1 MAYYCFLIEIY
12 SFKMSNIGANSIN
25 FKFKSMYMLSERDLA
40 DLKNRGI
47 RIEDVYQQVEFF
59 RNGFPWM
66 NLEKSAVIGDGILK
80 LSESEVGHWVNHFDI
95 LKANLQIVKMVPAS
109 GAATRMFKS
118 LFEHISE
125 SKSNKESDLFL
136 SRLDEFAF
144 SKALLSSCPSQ
155 DSNEIIKTL
164 LGEKG
169 LDYGSLPKGL
179 LAFHSYEDGSRTPL
193 EEHLF
198 EAAEYASD
206 GKKAR
211 LHFTVSPEHRARF
224 VNLVGELMPKLE
236 SKFGISYEVQ
246 FSEQKPATDTVA
258 VQLDNELFREK
269 DGSILF
275 RPAGH
280 GALLENL
287 NEIKADLIFIK
298 NIDNVVPDAKREST
312 IRYKKA
318 IGGLLLNI
326 TEKIKN
332 YLVLLQ
338 GQISD
343 ELIVEMLAFTNSH
356 LGIKMSSEFSHLS
369 DEEKVDWL
377 KNILHRPTRICGVVK
392 NMGEPGGGP
401 FWCSD
406 GQGNFALQLVE
417 SAQVDMENETQKE
430 IFSNSTHFNP
440 VDLVCSTK
448 DYEGKYF
455 NLLGFRD
462 MSTGFITEKTK
473 DGRKLKAQELPGLW
487 NGAMAHWNTIFV
499 EVPLDTF
506 NPVKTV
512 TDLLRPAHQN
522 G

>member
-1 MAYYCFLIEIY
+1 
-12 SFKMSNIGANSIN
+12 
-25 FKFKSMYMLSERDLA
+25 
-40 DLKNRGI
+40 
-47 RIEDVYQQVEFF
+47 
-59 RNGFPWM
+59 
-66 NLEKSAVIGDGILK
+66 
-80 LSESEVGHWVNHFDI
+80 
-95 LKANLQIVKMVPAS
+95 
-109 GAATRMFKS
+109 
-118 LFEHISE
+118 
-125 SKSNKESDLFL
+125 
-136 SRLDEFAF
+136 
-144 SKALLSSCPSQ
+144 
-155 DSNEIIKTL
+155 
-164 LGEKG
+164 
-169 LDYGSLPKGL
+169 
-179 LAFHSYEDGSRTPL
+179 
-193 EEHLF
+193 
-198 EAAEYASD
+198 
-206 GKKAR
+206 
-211 LHFTVSPEHRARF
+211 
-224 VNLVGELMPKLE
+224 
-236 SKFGISYEVQ
+236 
-246 FSEQKPATDTVA
+246 
-258 VQLDNELFREK
+258 
-269 DGSILF
+269 LF

-318 IGGLLLNI
+318 IGGLLLSI
-326 TEKIKN
+326 TEKIKD
-332 YLVLLQ
+332 YLLRLQ
-338 GQISD
+338 GEIS
-343 ELIVEMLAFTNSH
+343 EGLIVEILAFTNSH
-356 LGIKMSSEFSHLS
+356 LGIKMSNDFSHLS

-406 GQGNFALQLVE
+406 GHGNFALQLVE

-440 VDLVCSTK
+440 VDLVCSTR
-448 DYEGKYF
+448 DYEGNYF

>member
-1 MAYYCFLIEIY
+1 
-12 SFKMSNIGANSIN
+12 
-25 FKFKSMYMLSERDLA
+25 MLLERDLS
-40 DLKNRGI
+40 DLKKRGI
-47 RIEDVYQQVEFF
+47 RKEDVYQQVEFF
-59 RNGFPWM
+59 KNGFPWM
-66 NLEKSAVIGDGILK
+66 ALEKSAVVGDGILK
-80 LSESEVGHWVNHFDI
+80 LSESEVVHWANHFDV
-95 LKANLQIVKMVPAS
+95 LKSNLQILKMVPAS

-125 SKSNKESDLFL
+125 GKSNQESELFL
-136 SRLDEFAF
+136 DRLNEFAF
-144 SKALLSSCPSQ
+144 ASALLNRCQSQ
-155 DSNEIIKTL
+155 DSTELIQTL
-164 LGEKG
+164 LDEKG

-179 LAFHSYEDGSRTPL
+179 LAFHQYVDGPRTPL
-193 EEHLF
+193 EEHLI
-198 EAAEYASD
+198 EAAQYASD
-206 GKKAR
+206 GKVAR
-211 LHFTVSPEHRARF
+211 LHFTVSSEHRGRF
-224 VNLVGELMPKLE
+224 EKLVRHVLPGLE
-236 SKFGISYEVQ
+236 AKFEIKYDVQ
-246 FSEQKPATDTVA
+246 FSEQKPTTDTVA

-287 NEIKADLIFIK
+287 NELQADLIFIK
-298 NIDNVVPDAKREST
+298 NIDNVVPDAKRGST
-312 IRYKKA
+312 IQYKKA

-326 TEKIKN
+326 TEKIKS
-332 YLVLLQ
+332 YLFSLKGDV
-338 GQISD
+338 D
-343 ELIVEMLAFTNSH
+343 EKSLDEIYIFAHSH
-356 LGIKMSSEFSHLS
+356 LGIIIS
-369 DEEKVDWL
+369 DEYQILSLAEKKDWL
-377 KNILHRPTRICGVVK
+377 YTILNRPTRICGVVK
-392 NMGEPGGGP
+392 NTGEPGGGP

-406 GQGNFALQLVE
+406 GHGNFALQLVE
-417 SAQVDMENETQKE
+417 SAQVNMENAIQKE

-448 DYEGKYF
+448 DSEGKQF
-455 NLLGFRD
+455 NLMGFRD

-522 G
+522 D